1 MSEQLLTESARERL
15 TATCRTAVGDSL
27 RSVTYFD
34 RTDYTQVY
42 LRDDLERDAD
52 LMSFIGHEWHDF
64 TTAQDSYAESELGDY
79 RYTIRVFENGFLVS
93 IGTDEA
99 GVFVT
104 TDGLTLQDFEAL
116 ASAVV
121 ELLQQWGIDG

>member
-1 MSEQLLTESARERL
+1 MSDQLLTESARERL
-15 TATCRTAVGDSL
+15 TTTCRTAVGDSL
-27 RSVTYFD
+27 RSVAYFD

-42 LRDDLERDAD
+42 LREDLERDAD

-64 TTAQDSYAESELGDY
+64 TTAKDSYAGSELGDY
-79 RYTIRVFENGFLVS
+79 RYTIRVFGNGFLVS
-93 IGTDEA
+93 VGTDEA

-104 TDGLTLQDFEAL
+104 TDRLSLQDFEAL

-121 ELLQQWGIDG
+121 ELLQRWGIDD